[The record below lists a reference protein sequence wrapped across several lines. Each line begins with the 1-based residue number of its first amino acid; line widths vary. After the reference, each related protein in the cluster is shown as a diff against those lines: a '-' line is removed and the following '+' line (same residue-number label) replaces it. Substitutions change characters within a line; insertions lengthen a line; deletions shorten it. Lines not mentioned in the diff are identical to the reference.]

1 MPIEDVLL
9 DLKHKIEKNLPAG
22 VTITDVE
29 FEGPQLVLYTE
40 EPRKFADDGNIIRNL
55 AKELRTRIAM
65 ESTRTPSISK
75 INAFNTVMTPELKLS
90 D

>member
-9 DLKHKIEKNLPAG
+9 DLKHKIEKNLPEG

-40 EPRKFADDGNIIRNL
+40 EPRKFADDGNICLLYTSRC
-55 AKELRTRIAM
+55 
-65 ESTRTPSISK
+65 
-75 INAFNTVMTPELKLS
+75 V
-90 D
+90 

>member
-9 DLKHKIEKNLPAG
+9 DLKNKIEKNLPAG

-55 AKELRTRIAM
+55 AKSSGHGLPCAL
-65 ESTRTPSISK
+65 TPGYLLL
-75 INAFNTVMTPELKLS
+75 LKTLFL
-90 D
+90 